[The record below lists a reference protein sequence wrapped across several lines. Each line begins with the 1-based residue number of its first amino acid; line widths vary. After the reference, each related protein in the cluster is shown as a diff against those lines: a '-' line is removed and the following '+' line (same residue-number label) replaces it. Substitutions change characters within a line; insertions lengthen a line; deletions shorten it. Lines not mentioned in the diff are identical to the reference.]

1 LTPLLT
7 ALIINGIVD
16 DQAHPVDQTL
26 LALADPTRR
35 RVVELLRD
43 EPLRAATIA
52 SRVDMTPAAMSR
64 HLRVLRRAELVEVT
78 TPEHDARARVY
89 RLRSDRLTALGAWL
103 DQVRAHW
110 DEQLGSFAER
120 ANRRAADAQAHER

>member
-1 LTPLLT
+1 MTRLLLE
-7 ALIINGIVD
+7 LIINAIVD
-16 DQAHPVDQTL
+16 DQAAVDQTL

-43 EPLRAATIA
+43 EPLRAAAIA

-64 HLRVLRRAELVEVT
+64 HLRVLRRADLVEVS
-78 TPEHDARARVY
+78 TPDDDARARVY
-89 RLRSDRLTALGAWL
+89 RLRPDRLTGLGAWL

-110 DEQLGSFAER
+110 DEQLASFVEHA
-120 ANRRAADAQAHER
+120 ARAAEEEER

>member
-1 LTPLLT
+1 MTTLRLE
-7 ALIINGIVD
+7 LIINAIVD
-16 DQAHPVDQTL
+16 DRADAVDQTL

-52 SRVDMTPAAMSR
+52 TRVEMTPAAMSR
-64 HLRVLRRAELVEVT
+64 HLRVLRRADLVEAT
-78 TPEHDARARVY
+78 TPADDARARIY
-89 RLRSDRLTALGAWL
+89 RLRPDRLDALGAWL

-110 DEQLGSFAER
+110 DEQLASFAEHAGR
-120 ANRRAADAQAHER
+120 ADADEER